1 MANKELFS
9 LGELYV
15 SSFLPPGQEPGPKH
29 ELKLVMNDHIG
40 AARLETTMAVNN
52 LFGKYWYL
60 SGTNESM
67 KRDLKDI
74 VDSILPLLHGKGN
87 KVWCDIACNDGTLLS
102 YVPRSFARIGVD
114 PAEDRIAD
122 KAIDHCDI
130 HIQNY
135 FSASGYKGFAPKA
148 DVVTTVAM
156 FYDLEDPD
164 QFCKDVYEVMDD
176 EGLWVIQLSYTP
188 LMVRQLAFDNILSE
202 HVYYHTY
209 QSMFQVLSNNGFDIV
224 DVQLNNVNGGSMR
237 LFVKKDVAD
246 RSKFGCQ
253 THRDV
258 CDMRIR
264 QTWLHEKTNPID
276 WQLFF
281 KNILWLKTQVMD
293 FITTEKKKGKSIM
306 GYGASTKGNTLLQW
320 FGLDSTMIDAIA
332 EKQEAKWGLRTVGS
346 DIPIISEEEMRER
359 NPDYLLILPWH
370 FVSEFME
377 REKDWHNK
385 GGKWIVPC
393 PKFEVV

>member
-1 MANKELFS
+1 MCPAF
-9 LGELYV
+9 
-15 SSFLPPGQEPGPKH
+15 
-29 ELKLVMNDHIG
+29 
-40 AARLETTMAVNN
+40 T
-52 LFGKYWYL
+52 
-60 SGTNESM
+60 
-67 KRDLKDI
+67 
-74 VDSILPLLHGKGN
+74 
-87 KVWCDIACNDGTLLS
+87 
-102 YVPRSFARIGVD
+102 RIGID
-114 PAEDRIAD
+114 PAEDRIAT
-122 KAIDHCDI
+122 KAKEHCDL

-135 FSASGYKGFAPKA
+135 FTAEGYKAFAPKA
-148 DVVTTVAM
+148 DVITTIAM

-164 QFCKDVYEVMDD
+164 KFCKDVYEVMDD

-202 HVYYHTY
+202 HVFYHTY
-209 QSMFQVLSNNGFDIV
+209 HSMFHVLSSNGFEIM

-237 LFVKKDVAD
+237 LFVKKDVSD
-246 RSKFGCQ
+246 RSQFGSQ

-258 CDMRIR
+258 CKMRMS
-264 QTWLHEKTNPID
+264 QTWLYEKTNPID
-276 WQLFF
+276 WQSFF
-281 KNILWLKTQVMD
+281 HNIQLLKSQVVD

-346 DIPIISEEEMRER
+346 NIPIISEEEMRER

-370 FVSEFME
+370 FISEFME
-377 REKDWHNK
+377 REKDWHHK

-393 PKFEVV
+393 PKFQVI